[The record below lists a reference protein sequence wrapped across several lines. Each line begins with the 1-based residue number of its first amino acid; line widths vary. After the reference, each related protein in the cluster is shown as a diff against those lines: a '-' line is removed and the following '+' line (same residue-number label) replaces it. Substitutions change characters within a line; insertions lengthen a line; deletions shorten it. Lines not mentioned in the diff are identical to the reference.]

1 MAPTLWD
8 VPNWG
13 APTDI
18 ACWSMFAAIFI
29 LVSLRIFTRTY
40 YGSRRSF
47 RDLGLDDWIT
57 ITCVVVFFVTC
68 VLLSISIHYGIGTRM
83 DEIKPPQNVK
93 EALKWNI
100 ICSPILIWCFS
111 LPKFAVIAT
120 LKRILDYGRK
130 TSILFW
136 GLAVSSQICVLISSI
151 WWVVQCRPI
160 AKNWDPDVEGECASI
175 NVLGDLGYVTSAY
188 SAILD
193 IFFAVYPIPF
203 IMRLNMQLR
212 SRIVCSIAMGL
223 GVLACAISVY
233 KLAKFDE
240 TFEMLGKDPTYAVAV
255 LNLLGMAEGAVLI
268 ICSSIPSLGPLY
280 RAIKRRQNSA
290 RAASKVESLST
301 GKTVS
306 TLRAKSSNPT
316 LSSQDWEAFRALRLD
331 DPERGNGGPGRLPRR
346 NSSDVIPLMPSPG
359 LRSHSHSSCGR
370 RDRSSENREGG
381 RSPCTISVQTTVDVT
396 VSGDDRSDPSVAMPR
411 RAFDH
416 VIIT

>member
-1 MAPTLWD
+1 
-8 VPNWG
+8 
-13 APTDI
+13 
-18 ACWSMFAAIFI
+18 MFAAIFI

-240 TFEMLGKDPTYAVAV
+240 TFEMLGKDPT
-255 LNLLGMAEGAVLI
+255 
-268 ICSSIPSLGPLY
+268 CKWTW
-280 RAIKRRQNSA
+280 R
-290 RAASKVESLST
+290 
-301 GKTVS
+301 
-306 TLRAKSSNPT
+306 
-316 LSSQDWEAFRALRLD
+316 F
-331 DPERGNGGPGRLPRR
+331 
-346 NSSDVIPLMPSPG
+346 SDK
-359 LRSHSHSSCGR
+359 
-370 RDRSSENREGG
+370 
-381 RSPCTISVQTTVDVT
+381 
-396 VSGDDRSDPSVAMPR
+396 
-411 RAFDH
+411 
-416 VIIT
+416 